1 MKLKKIIMVIGLAI
15 ILAGCN
21 KSASTLDIKKASTSL
36 DEKYQNMA
44 LMSDKELEGIY
55 NQDTTL
61 MEEYIIKSSENQ
73 NGNFYALIKVK
84 PENKDKVKNNMDE
97 MFSILE
103 NQSSLYS
110 PEAVNLIKN
119 KLATSVGDYLI
130 YIVSENNE
138 KMYNVVKE
146 YIN

>member
-1 MKLKKIIMVIGLAI
+1 
-15 ILAGCN
+15 
-21 KSASTLDIKKASTSL
+21 
-36 DEKYQNMA
+36 
-44 LMSDKELEGIY
+44 
-55 NQDTTL
+55 
-61 MEEYIIKSSENQ
+61 
-73 NGNFYALIKVK
+73 
-84 PENKDKVKNNMDE
+84 MDE

-138 KMYNVVKE
+138 EMYNVVKE

>member
-1 MKLKKIIMVIGLAI
+1 MKLKKIIMVIGLSI

-21 KSASTLDIKKASTSL
+21 KSVSTLDMKGASTSL

-44 LMSDKELEGIY
+44 LMSEKELEGIY
-55 NQDTTL
+55 NQDITL

-73 NGNFYALIKVK
+73 DGNFYALIKVK
-84 PENKDKVKNNMDE
+84 SENKEKVKNNMDE

-138 KMYNVVKE
+138 EMYNVVKE

>member
-21 KSASTLDIKKASTSL
+21 KSASTLDMKKASTSL

-73 NGNFYALIKVK
+73 DGNFYALIKVK
-84 PENKDKVKNNMDE
+84 SENKEKVKNNMDE

-130 YIVSENNE
+130 YIVSENNQE
-138 KMYNVVKE
+138 MYNVVKE

>member
-21 KSASTLDIKKASTSL
+21 KSASTLDMKKASTSL

-55 NQDTTL
+55 NQDITL

-84 PENKDKVKNNMDE
+84 SENKEKVKNNMDE

-138 KMYNVVKE
+138 EMYNVVKE

>member
-21 KSASTLDIKKASTSL
+21 KSASTLDMKKASTSL

-84 PENKDKVKNNMDE
+84 SENKEKVKNNMDE

-138 KMYNVVKE
+138 EMYNVVKE

>member
-1 MKLKKIIMVIGLAI
+1 MKFKKIIMVIGLAI

-21 KSASTLDIKKASTSL
+21 KSASILDMKGASTSL

-61 MEEYIIKSSENQ
+61 MEEYIIKASENQ

-84 PENKDKVKNNMDE
+84 SENKEKFKNNMDE

-138 KMYNVVKE
+138 EMYNVVKE

>member
-1 MKLKKIIMVIGLAI
+1 MKFKKIVMILSLVILF
-15 ILAGCN
+15 GCG
-21 KSASTLDIKKASTSL
+21 KSASSLDINGASKSL

-44 LMSDKELEGIY
+44 VMSEKELEGIY
-55 NQDTTL
+55 NLDVDL

-84 PENKDKVKNNMDE
+84 ADNKDAVKNSMDE

-110 PEAVNLIKN
+110 PQAVDLIKN
-119 KLATSVGDYLI
+119 KLFTSVGDYLI
-130 YIVSENNE
+130 YIVSSDNN
-138 KMYNVVKE
+138 KMYDVVKE

>member
-21 KSASTLDIKKASTSL
+21 KSVSTLDMKGASTSL

-44 LMSDKELEGIY
+44 LMSEKELEGIY

-73 NGNFYALIKVK
+73 DGNFYALIKVK
-84 PENKDKVKNNMDE
+84 SENKEKVKNNMDE

-138 KMYNVVKE
+138 EMYNVVKE

>member
-21 KSASTLDIKKASTSL
+21 KSVSTLDMKGASNSL
-36 DEKYQNMA
+36 DEKYQNMV
-44 LMSDKELEGIY
+44 LMSEKELEGIY
-55 NQDTTL
+55 NQDITL

-73 NGNFYALIKVK
+73 DGNFYALIKVK
-84 PENKDKVKNNMDE
+84 SENKEKVKNNMDE

-138 KMYNVVKE
+138 EMYNVVKE

>member
-1 MKLKKIIMVIGLAI
+1 MKFKKIIMVIGLAI

-21 KSASTLDIKKASTSL
+21 KSASTLDMKGSSTSL

-55 NQDTTL
+55 NQDVTL

-73 NGNFYALIKVK
+73 DGNFYALIKVK
-84 PENKDKVKNNMDE
+84 SENKEKVKNNMDE

-138 KMYNVVKE
+138 EMYNVVKE

>member
-21 KSASTLDIKKASTSL
+21 KSASTLDMKKASTSL

-55 NQDTTL
+55 NQDITL
-61 MEEYIIKSSENQ
+61 MEEYIIKASENQ
-73 NGNFYALIKVK
+73 DGNFYALIKVK
-84 PENKDKVKNNMDE
+84 SENKEKVKNNMDE

>member
-15 ILAGCN
+15 MLAGCN
-21 KSASTLDIKKASTSL
+21 KSVSTLDMKGASTSL

-55 NQDTTL
+55 NQDITL

-73 NGNFYALIKVK
+73 DGNFYALIKVK
-84 PENKDKVKNNMDE
+84 SENKEKVKNNMDE

-138 KMYNVVKE
+138 EMYNVVKE

>member
-21 KSASTLDIKKASTSL
+21 KSASILDMKGASTSL

-44 LMSDKELEGIY
+44 LMSEKELEGIY
-55 NQDTTL
+55 NQDITL

-73 NGNFYALIKVK
+73 DGNFYALIKVK
-84 PENKDKVKNNMDE
+84 SENKEKVKNNMDE

-138 KMYNVVKE
+138 EMYNVVKE

>member
-21 KSASTLDIKKASTSL
+21 KSASTLDMKGASTSL

-44 LMSDKELEGIY
+44 LMSEKELEGIY

-61 MEEYIIKSSENQ
+61 MENQ
-73 NGNFYALIKVK
+73 DGNFYALIKVK
-84 PENKDKVKNNMDE
+84 SENKEKVKNNMDE

-138 KMYNVVKE
+138 EMYNVVKE

>member
-21 KSASTLDIKKASTSL
+21 KSASTLDMKGVSTSL

-44 LMSDKELEGIY
+44 LMSEKELEGIY
-55 NQDTTL
+55 NQDITL

-73 NGNFYALIKVK
+73 DGNFYALIKVK
-84 PENKDKVKNNMDE
+84 SENKEKVKNNMDE

-138 KMYNVVKE
+138 EMYNVVKE

>member
-21 KSASTLDIKKASTSL
+21 KSASILDMKGASTSL

-61 MEEYIIKSSENQ
+61 MEEYIIKASENQ

-84 PENKDKVKNNMDE
+84 SENKEKVKNNMDE

-138 KMYNVVKE
+138 EMYNVVKE

>member
-21 KSASTLDIKKASTSL
+21 KSASTLDMKKASTSL

-73 NGNFYALIKVK
+73 DGNFYALIKVK
-84 PENKDKVKNNMDE
+84 SENKEKVKNNMDE

-138 KMYNVVKE
+138 EMYNVVKE

>member
-21 KSASTLDIKKASTSL
+21 KSVSTLDMKGASTSL

-44 LMSDKELEGIY
+44 LMSEKELEGIY
-55 NQDTTL
+55 NQDITL

-73 NGNFYALIKVK
+73 DGNFYALIKVK
-84 PENKDKVKNNMDE
+84 SENKEKVKNNMDE

-138 KMYNVVKE
+138 EMYNVVKE

>member
-1 MKLKKIIMVIGLAI
+1 MKLKKIIMVRGLAI
-15 ILAGCN
+15 FLAGCN
-21 KSASTLDIKKASTSL
+21 KSASTLDMKKASTSL

-84 PENKDKVKNNMDE
+84 PENKEKVKNNMDE

-119 KLATSVGDYLI
+119 KLVTSVGDYLI

-138 KMYNVVKE
+138 EMYNVVKE

>member
-21 KSASTLDIKKASTSL
+21 KSVSTLDMKGASTSL
-36 DEKYQNMA
+36 DKKYQNMA
-44 LMSDKELEGIY
+44 LMSEKELEGIY
-55 NQDTTL
+55 NQDITL

-73 NGNFYALIKVK
+73 DGNFYALIKVK
-84 PENKDKVKNNMDE
+84 SENKEKVKNNMNE

-138 KMYNVVKE
+138 EMYNVVKE

>member
-21 KSASTLDIKKASTSL
+21 KSVSTLDMKGASTSL

-73 NGNFYALIKVK
+73 DGNFYALIKVK
-84 PENKDKVKNNMDE
+84 SENKEKVKNNMDE

-138 KMYNVVKE
+138 EMYNVVKE

>member
-21 KSASTLDIKKASTSL
+21 KSASILDMKGASTSL

-55 NQDTTL
+55 NQDITL

-73 NGNFYALIKVK
+73 DGNFYALIKVK
-84 PENKDKVKNNMDE
+84 SENKEKVKNNMDE

-138 KMYNVVKE
+138 EMYNVVKE

>member
-21 KSASTLDIKKASTSL
+21 KSVSTLDMKGASTSL

-44 LMSDKELEGIY
+44 LMSEKELEGIY
-55 NQDTTL
+55 NQDITL

-73 NGNFYALIKVK
+73 DGNFYALIKVK
-84 PENKDKVKNNMDE
+84 SENKEKVKNNMNE

-138 KMYNVVKE
+138 EMYNVVKE

>member
-1 MKLKKIIMVIGLAI
+1 MKLKKIIIVIGLAI

-21 KSASTLDIKKASTSL
+21 KSASTLDMKGASISL

-55 NQDTTL
+55 NQDITL
-61 MEEYIIKSSENQ
+61 MEEYIIKASENQ

-84 PENKDKVKNNMDE
+84 SENKEKVKNNMDE

-138 KMYNVVKE
+138 EMYNVVKE

>member
-21 KSASTLDIKKASTSL
+21 KSVSTLDMKGASTSL

-73 NGNFYALIKVK
+73 DGNFYALIKVK
-84 PENKDKVKNNMDE
+84 SENKEKVKNNMDE

-130 YIVSENNE
+130 YIVSEYNE
-138 KMYNVVKE
+138 EMYNVVKE

>member
-1 MKLKKIIMVIGLAI
+1 MKLKKIIMVIGLSI

-21 KSASTLDIKKASTSL
+21 KSVSTLDMKGASTSL

-44 LMSDKELEGIY
+44 LMSEKELEGIY
-55 NQDTTL
+55 NQDTSI
-61 MEEYIIKSSENQ
+61 MEEYIIKASENQ

-84 PENKDKVKNNMDE
+84 SENKEKVKNNMDE

-138 KMYNVVKE
+138 EMYNVVKE

>member
-1 MKLKKIIMVIGLAI
+1 MKLKKIIMVVGLAI

-21 KSASTLDIKKASTSL
+21 KSASTLDMKKASTSL

-119 KLATSVGDYLI
+119 KLVTSVGDYLI

-138 KMYNVVKE
+138 EMYNVVKE

>member
-21 KSASTLDIKKASTSL
+21 KSASTLDMKKASTSL

-130 YIVSENNE
+130 YIVSENNQE
-138 KMYNVVKE
+138 MYNVVKE

>member
-21 KSASTLDIKKASTSL
+21 KSASTLDMKKASTSL

-84 PENKDKVKNNMDE
+84 PENKEKVKNNMDE

-138 KMYNVVKE
+138 EMYNVVKE

>member
-21 KSASTLDIKKASTSL
+21 KSASILDMKGASTSL

-55 NQDTTL
+55 NQDITL
-61 MEEYIIKSSENQ
+61 MEEYIIKASENQ

-84 PENKDKVKNNMDE
+84 SENKEKVKNNMDE

-138 KMYNVVKE
+138 EMYNVVKE

>member
-21 KSASTLDIKKASTSL
+21 KSASTLDMKGASTSL

-73 NGNFYALIKVK
+73 DGNFYALIKVK
-84 PENKDKVKNNMDE
+84 SENKEKVKNNMDE

-119 KLATSVGDYLI
+119 KLVTSVGDYLI

-138 KMYNVVKE
+138 EMYNVVKE

>member
-21 KSASTLDIKKASTSL
+21 KSASTLDMKKASTSL

-84 PENKDKVKNNMDE
+84 PENKEKVKNNMDE

-119 KLATSVGDYLI
+119 KLVTSVGDYLI

-138 KMYNVVKE
+138 EMYNVVKE

>member
-21 KSASTLDIKKASTSL
+21 KSASILDMKGASTSL

-55 NQDTTL
+55 NQDITL

-73 NGNFYALIKVK
+73 DGNFYALIKVK
-84 PENKDKVKNNMDE
+84 SENKEKVKNNMDE

-130 YIVSENNE
+130 YIVSENNQE
-138 KMYNVVKE
+138 MYNVVKE

>member
-1 MKLKKIIMVIGLAI
+1 MKFKKIIMVIGLAI
-15 ILAGCN
+15 ILTGCN
-21 KSASTLDIKKASTSL
+21 KSASTLDMKRASTSL

-55 NQDTTL
+55 NQDITL
-61 MEEYIIKSSENQ
+61 MEEYIIKASENQ
-73 NGNFYALIKVK
+73 DGNFYALIKVK
-84 PENKDKVKNNMDE
+84 SENKEKVKNNMDE

-130 YIVSENNE
+130 YIVSENNQE
-138 KMYNVVKE
+138 MYNVVKE

>member
-21 KSASTLDIKKASTSL
+21 KSASTLDMKKASTSL

-84 PENKDKVKNNMDE
+84 SENKEKVKNNMDE

-119 KLATSVGDYLI
+119 KLVTSVGDYLI

-138 KMYNVVKE
+138 EMYNVVKE

>member
-1 MKLKKIIMVIGLAI
+1 MKLKKIIMVVGLAI

-21 KSASTLDIKKASTSL
+21 KSASTLDMKKASTSL

-130 YIVSENNE
+130 YIVSENNQE
-138 KMYNVVKE
+138 MYNVVKE

>member
-1 MKLKKIIMVIGLAI
+1 MKLKKIIIVIGLAI

-21 KSASTLDIKKASTSL
+21 KSVSTLDMKGASTSL
-36 DEKYQNMA
+36 DKKYQNMA
-44 LMSDKELEGIY
+44 LMSEKELEGIY
-55 NQDTTL
+55 NQDITL

-73 NGNFYALIKVK
+73 DGNFYALIKVK
-84 PENKDKVKNNMDE
+84 SENKEKVKNNMNE

-138 KMYNVVKE
+138 EMYNVVKE

>member
-21 KSASTLDIKKASTSL
+21 KSASTLDMKEASNSL

-55 NQDTTL
+55 NQDITL

-73 NGNFYALIKVK
+73 DGNFYALIKVK
-84 PENKDKVKNNMDE
+84 SENKEKVKNNMDE

-138 KMYNVVKE
+138 EMYNVVKE